1 LKDIEPIAPSE
12 EYEVLRRRIY
22 SNTKEFWY
30 YVNSG
35 LESLNN
41 SMKGVERIS
50 KIKNMVTEHYRS
62 LLKDVSGLAE
72 VDNYSTWR
80 QQESESL
87 SILVQSRLE
96 ELQNPPNWFTARQL
110 VCKLEKVCTNHII
123 QSGQN
128 NLIHI

>member
-1 LKDIEPIAPSE
+1 MRNSELIAPSK

-35 LESLNN
+35 LESLNK
-41 SMKGVERIS
+41 SMIGVKRFH
-50 KIKNMVTEHYRS
+50 KIKNIVGEHFRS
-62 LLKDVSGLAE
+62 LLKDISELAE

-96 ELQNPPNWFTARQL
+96 EIQNPPNWFAARQL
-110 VCKLEKVCTNHII
+110 VCKFEKVCTDHII
-123 QSGQN
+123 QF
-128 NLIHI
+128 